1 MSSYSVLH
9 TIAQADFSA
18 YTYYQVYV
26 DAGATFV
33 FKGTTLGGPT
43 GAPIVLDLTVSGDW
57 QLAGSAGSV
66 FLLGKKKP
74 QAFAEGP
81 PGQNGVNTDGTWNIK
96 G

>member
-18 YTYYQVYV
+18 YT
-26 DAGATFV
+26 
-33 FKGTTLGGPT
+33 
-43 GAPIVLDLTVSGDW
+43 
-57 QLAGSAGSV
+57 
-66 FLLGKKKP
+66 KKP

>member
-26 DAGATFV
+26 NVGANFV
-33 FKGTTLGGPT
+33 YKGTALGGP
-43 GAPIVLDLTVSGDW
+43 GGGPIVLNLTVSGDW
-57 QLAGSAGSV
+57 QLAGSSGDV

>member
-43 GAPIVLDLTVSGDW
+43 GAPIVLDLKVSGDW
-57 QLAGSAGSV
+57 QLAGSTGSV
-66 FLLGKKKP
+66 FLL
-74 QAFAEGP
+74 AFAEGP